1 MSDRIEAEILDV
13 LGEEVVAAVD
23 TPLVVIEGPKG
34 DPGVGV
40 SPGGAAGQM
49 LVKKS
54 GADYDTEWRTPV
66 DPKQIGDLADL
77 TTEAKGTLVAAI
89 NEVARSGGAGSIS
102 VEDDGSGNVEITEV
116 PSGWTVTDDGNG
128 NVVIGG

>member
-13 LGEEVVAAVD
+13 LGEEVAAAVD

-54 GADYDTEWRTPV
+54 GTDYDTSWRTPG
-66 DPKQIGDLADL
+66 DPNQVGDLTGL
-77 TTEAKGTLVAAI
+77 TTSAKDSLVAAI
-89 NEVARSGGAGSIS
+89 NEIEAGTPAAMTAAEMQAIW
-102 VEDDGSGNVEITEV
+102 DAN
-116 PSGWTVTDDGNG
+116 
-128 NVVIGG
+128 

>member
-1 MSDRIEAEILDV
+1 MSDRIEEESLDV
-13 LGEEVVAAVD
+13 LGDEVTDAVD
-23 TPLVVIEGPKG
+23 TALVVIEGPKG

-66 DPKQIGDLADL
+66 DPNQVGDLTGL
-77 TTEAKGTLVAAI
+77 TTSAKDSLVAAI
-89 NEVARSGGAGSIS
+89 NEIEAGAPAAMTAAEMQAIW
-102 VEDDGSGNVEITEV
+102 DAN
-116 PSGWTVTDDGNG
+116 
-128 NVVIGG
+128 

>member
-54 GADYDTEWRTPV
+54 GADYDMEWRTPV
-66 DPKQIGDLADL
+66 DPNQVGDLTGL
-77 TTEAKGTLVAAI
+77 TTSAKGSLVAAI
-89 NEVARSGGAGSIS
+89 NEIEAGTPAAMTAAEMQAIW
-102 VEDDGSGNVEITEV
+102 DAN
-116 PSGWTVTDDGNG
+116 
-128 NVVIGG
+128 